1 MVTCIKNAA
10 SAFFDNSK
18 VRATPVPMTAED
30 FHHDGG
36 QSKVAVVY
44 TDRKLLDGVKSSIN
58 KHVIKHRFVWRNVI
72 RSFFE
77 NCNRMFFFFHNR
89 FFPASNSFM
98 SFLRKFHSFFR
109 SGILHSNKLLF
120 MPVARLYTMFNKN
133 ASDCIRCCDVEA
145 DSNTANTYTLIMQSD
160 DSFMVN
166 GIDGTFPLNAMFE
179 QNIIHLIEKGMI
191 FFAKFTESESCK
203 IIFDKVVNIKR
214 DRFNGHVYNL
224 QTESGIF
231 VANNII
237 THNCRSLLLSL
248 TVYDFPDGVLTS
260 HEFDEVSSGMQRPED
275 IEEIRSL
282 LETEV

>member
-1 MVTCIKNAA
+1 
-10 SAFFDNSK
+10 
-18 VRATPVPMTAED
+18 
-30 FHHDGG
+30 
-36 QSKVAVVY
+36 
-44 TDRKLLDGVKSSIN
+44 
-58 KHVIKHRFVWRNVI
+58 
-72 RSFFE
+72 
-77 NCNRMFFFFHNR
+77 
-89 FFPASNSFM
+89 
-98 SFLRKFHSFFR
+98 
-109 SGILHSNKLLF
+109 
-120 MPVARLYTMFNKN
+120 MFNKN